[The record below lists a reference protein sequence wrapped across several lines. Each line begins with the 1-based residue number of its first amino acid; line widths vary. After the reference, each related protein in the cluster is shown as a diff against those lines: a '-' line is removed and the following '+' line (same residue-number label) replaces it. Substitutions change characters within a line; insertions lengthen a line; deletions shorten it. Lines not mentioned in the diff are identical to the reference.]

1 MRVVGGNVKAA
12 KHSGIIVERMQF
24 VTLIVGGA
32 VGGLAGIIE
41 VSGIE
46 GHLRPMT
53 GVGYGYIGFLVA
65 WMAGNHPLLII
76 PFAILLAAIS
86 VGGNALEM
94 HSGLNSSIVLILMG
108 FILIVILAIGKRGG
122 K

>member
-1 MRVVGGNVKAA
+1 
-12 KHSGIIVERMQF
+12 
-24 VTLIVGGA
+24 
-32 VGGLAGIIE
+32 
-41 VSGIE
+41 
-46 GHLRPMT
+46 
-53 GVGYGYIGFLVA
+53 
-65 WMAGNHPLLII
+65 MAGNHPLLII